1 MNIVIISFGMS
12 DSFTLV
18 KLLSSKINIISEN
31 YLYPSELLKKKGKN
45 VKVIFIIRN
54 IKDIIKIILER
65 AKDKIKE
72 LIG

>member
-31 YLYPSELLKKKGKN
+31 YLYPSELLKKK
-45 VKVIFIIRN
+45 VRM
-54 IKDIIKIILER
+54 
-65 AKDKIKE
+65 
-72 LIG
+72 